1 MIILATQIALDIG
14 LSQAVQ
20 KQDSE
25 TEKMVESFVEEINSL
40 TSLAVALMK
49 GKSLDDNVDVTK
61 PHPSDFDQPSIS
73 HDPDTTTVI
82 ITGEG
87 PTITTP
93 IHEGQRS
100 SHARL
105 VSKIQKMENI
115 IMVLSSYRYKAVEI
129 TSVLSEIRNVS
140 NSFRWQS
147 LLHYEWSTQD
157 SQASLATMGAS
168 LRYGCHYTG
177 SAGRLVLT
185 PAMEKAVCY
194 LLRAVKQG
202 DSSLVMGKEVSTLY
216 VCSSKPYSGK
226 ILRDPI
232 FSFFVEEN

>member
-1 MIILATQIALDIG
+1 MIILVTQIALDIG

-40 TSLAVALMK
+40 TSLAVTLMK

-61 PHPSDFDQPSIS
+61 PHPSDIGQPSIS

-82 ITGEG
+82 ITGED
-87 PTITTP
+87 PIITSP

-105 VSKIQKMENI
+105 VSKSHIQKMENI
-115 IMVLSSYRYKAVEI
+115 IMVLSSYRYKAEEI
-129 TSVLSEIRNVS
+129 KSVLSDTRNVS

-157 SQASLATMGAS
+157 SQASIATMGAL

-194 LLRAVKQG
+194 LLQAVKQG
-202 DSSLVMGKEVSTLY
+202 DSNLVLGKEVSALY
-216 VCSSKPYSGK
+216 ICVVVNLIAVK
-226 ILRDPI
+226 
-232 FSFFVEEN
+232 F